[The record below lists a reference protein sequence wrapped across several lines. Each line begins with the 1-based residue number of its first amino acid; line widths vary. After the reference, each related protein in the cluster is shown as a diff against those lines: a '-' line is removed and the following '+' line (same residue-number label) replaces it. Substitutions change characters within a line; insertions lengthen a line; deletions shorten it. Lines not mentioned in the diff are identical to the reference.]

1 MNDKDAAIRTRAIQV
16 LQQVEADSSVREVV
30 HTVEAQDD
38 NPVIRNTS
46 RNFWMFLREY
56 SSLNVVLQL
65 PLVSTV

>member
-30 HTVEAQDD
+30 HTSRPQDD

-46 RNFWMFLREY
+46 RKFLD
-56 SSLNVVLQL
+56 
-65 PLVSTV
+65 VSARIQ